1 MSVCEPEILNPIA
14 QNFSCNN
21 CGNCCTRAW
30 RVKVDPEKVPA
41 LEKSRTFQG
50 LKSEG
55 FLPLRV
61 IEGET
66 RVGRRESGACG
77 FRQDGGCTIHAELG
91 PFAKPVV
98 CQLYPFSAVNT
109 PDGYYLSL
117 SFSCPTVLENSGAEV
132 TSHIPGLKRAL
143 GESSFF
149 SSQAMSRDTRVPL
162 YGRESVDWAEYLS
175 LEDELWE
182 DISGNNPMKELLKAA
197 AKVLNKGQFDLDNFA
212 AVIADFS
219 FYTAYGIATLEHP
232 KDGEKREKMCLALQA
247 EEKPFS
253 GLLSSTLPVFM
264 PTKPEHEV
272 TRRLFHRYMENQIR
286 GKQLIS
292 EGTLLSRVLMLAVSC
307 TIALYY
313 LEARAEG
320 SEPTRED
327 LAWVFHLVET
337 AISGHSNVFHDLFR
351 QYEASVLRALGR
363 ALDSDSSEEKSEPGV

>member
-1 MSVCEPEILNPIA
+1 MSVCEPTILNPIA

-30 RVKVDPEKVPA
+30 KVKVDPEKVSPV
-41 LEKSRTFQG
+41 ERSRIFQS
-50 LKSEG
+50 LQSEG
-55 FLPLRV
+55 FVPLPV
-61 IEGET
+61 IAGET
-66 RVGRRESGACG
+66 RVGRRGNGACG
-77 FRQDGGCTIHAELG
+77 FRQDGGCAIHAELG

-117 SFSCPTVLENSGAEV
+117 SFSCPTVLENSGQEV
-132 TSHIPGLKRAL
+132 SSQIPDLKRAL

-149 SSQAMSRDTRVPL
+149 SNPAMSADTRVPL
-162 YGRESVDWAEYLS
+162 YGQESLPWVEYLA
-175 LEDELWE
+175 LEDELWKVVTGE
-182 DISGNNPMKELLKAA
+182 NPMKELLQAA
-197 AKVLNKGQFDLDNFA
+197 TMVLHQGRFEMETFSA
-212 AVIADFS
+212 IASDFS
-219 FYTAYGIATLEHP
+219 FFTAYGIAALEHP
-232 KDGEKREKMCLALQA
+232 KDGDKREKMCLALQA
-247 EEKPFS
+247 EEQPYS
-253 GLLSSTLPVFM
+253 GLLESKLPVFL
-264 PTKPEHEV
+264 PSKPGHEV

-313 LEARAEG
+313 LRARTEEK
-320 SEPTRED
+320 EPTKED

-351 QYEASVLRALGR
+351 QYEAAVLRELAR
-363 ALDSDSSEEKSEPGV
+363 A